1 MKNLLNDGVFQK
13 VLNGAAAGQGTSN
26 SDEVD
31 MAGFD
36 SLAFIVSIGAI
47 TATGTVTIHAEQ
59 DVVTGMGTAA
69 DLAGSAQ
76 AYTDADSNKLLILEI
91 ERPLERF
98 VRCVCVRATANAVIN
113 GIYAIKRMAKNRPV
127 TQGATVV
134 ASKILLSPAEGT
146 P

>member
-1 MKNLLNDGVFQK
+1 MKNLLSDAILQK
-13 VLNGAAAGQGTSN
+13 VANGAAAGQGTTT

-31 MAGFD
+31 TAGVD
-36 SLAFIVSIGAI
+36 SVAFLVSIGAI
-47 TATGTVTIHAEQ
+47 TATGTVTVHAEQ
-59 DVVTGMGTAA
+59 DVVTGMGGAA

-91 ERPLERF
+91 HRPMERF
-98 VRCVCVRATANAVIN
+98 VHCVCVRAVANAVLN
-113 GIYAIKRMAKNRPV
+113 GIYAIKSMAKNRPV
-127 TQGATVV
+127 AQGATVV